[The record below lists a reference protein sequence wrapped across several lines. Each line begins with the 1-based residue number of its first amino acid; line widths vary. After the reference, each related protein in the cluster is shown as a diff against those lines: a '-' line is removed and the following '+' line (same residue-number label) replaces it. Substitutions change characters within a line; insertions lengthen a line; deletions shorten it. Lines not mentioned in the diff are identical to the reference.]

1 MLMALM
7 LGACK
12 LLAMAKDIGGL
23 HPIAIGEV
31 FFQLIVPLSYNFR
44 GRFMN
49 TYPPISSEFRPLEA
63 MNPSYLEPKPSSTY
77 TLIGP

>member
-1 MLMALM
+1 MKDPSSGFSDLFQVTATITHGDIPMLMALM
-7 LGACK
+7 LGACR

-23 HPIAIGEV
+23 HVIAIGEV

-49 TYPPISSEFRPLEA
+49 TYPPISLEF
-63 MNPSYLEPKPSSTY
+63 
-77 TLIGP
+77 